1 MDDTGYEITRLVE
14 LQLLENAILRKLNEI
29 NVLKKNIKLQKLQ
42 NELSEINEKL
52 ELSDKELTG
61 LEHERKKLEDM
72 ITLQN
77 EKIKKNEEK
86 LFSGTITSAKEL
98 LNYQEEIKLLKQ
110 NNDNVESKA
119 IELMISIDEWKLK
132 IKEIEKSKARI
143 DSEIEMVKKEVG
155 EKTKAISD
163 AVKRL
168 REKRATVISKIPK
181 DALAKYEETKAKKGG
196 IAVAVLKD
204 RFCDICNMEIPTGE
218 AEKIKDLNKLYKCPL
233 CGRMLIMYRDG
244 IDEIKAGIENY

>member
-1 MDDTGYEITRLVE
+1 MDEASYEITRLVE
-14 LQLLENAILRKLNEI
+14 LQLLESAILRKLNAI
-29 NVLKKNIKLQKLQ
+29 NVLKKNTKLQNLQ

-52 ELSDKELTG
+52 ELSGKELAG

-77 EKIKKNEEK
+77 DKIKKNEEK

-119 IELMISIDEWKLK
+119 IELMISIDEWKPK
-132 IKEIEKSKARI
+132 IKEIEKSKAQI
-143 DSEIEMVKKEVG
+143 DSGIEMVKKEVG

-163 AVKRL
+163 AVKGL
-168 REKRATVISKIPK
+168 REKRVTVISKIPK
-181 DALAKYEETKAKKGG
+181 DALTKYEETKAKKGG

-204 RFCDICNMEIPTGE
+204 RFCDICNMEIPTGD

-244 IDEIKAGIENY
+244 IDEIKAGLEN

>member
-1 MDDTGYEITRLVE
+1 LDDASYEITSFVE
-14 LQLLENAILRKLNEI
+14 LQLLESSIIRKLNEI
-29 NVLKKNIKLQKLQ
+29 NVLKKNEKLQKLQ
-42 NELSEINEKL
+42 EELSEINEKL
-52 ELSDKELTG
+52 EFSDKELAG

-77 EKIKKNEEK
+77 DKIKKNEEK

-98 LNYQEEIKLLKQ
+98 LNYQEEIKFLKQ

-119 IELMISIDEWKLK
+119 IELMISIDERKPK
-132 IKEIEKSKARI
+132 IKEIEKSIAHI
-143 DSEIEMVKKEVG
+143 NSGIEMVKKEVG
-155 EKTKAISD
+155 EKTKVTSD

-204 RFCDICNMEIPTGE
+204 RFCDICNMEIPTGD

-233 CGRMLIMYRDG
+233 CGRMLIMYRAG
-244 IDEIKAGIENY
+244 IDEIKAGIEN

>member
-1 MDDTGYEITRLVE
+1 MDDASYEITSLVE
-14 LQLLENAILRKLNEI
+14 LQLLESAILRKLNEI
-29 NVLKKNIKLQKLQ
+29 NVLKKNEKLQKLQ
-42 NELSEINEKL
+42 KELSEINEKL
-52 ELSDKELTG
+52 ELSDKELAG

-86 LFSGTITSAKEL
+86 LFSGTITSSKEL
-98 LNYQEEIKLLKQ
+98 LNYQEEIKFLKQ

-119 IELMISIDEWKLK
+119 IELMISIDERKPK
-132 IKEIEKSKARI
+132 IKEIEKSIARI

-155 EKTKAISD
+155 EKTKVISD

-244 IDEIKAGIENY
+244 IDVIKAGIEN

>member
-1 MDDTGYEITRLVE
+1 LDDASYEITRLVE
-14 LQLLENAILRKLNEI
+14 LQLLESAILRKLNEI
-29 NVLKKNIKLQKLQ
+29 NVLKKNEKLQKLQ
-42 NELSEINEKL
+42 KELSEINEKL
-52 ELSDKELTG
+52 ELSDKELAG

-98 LNYQEEIKLLKQ
+98 LNYQEEIKFLKQ

-119 IELMISIDEWKLK
+119 IELMISIDEWKPK
-132 IKEIEKSKARI
+132 IKEIEKSKAQI
-143 DSEIEMVKKEVG
+143 DSEIEMVKKEAG
-155 EKTKAISD
+155 EKTKVTSD

-218 AEKIKDLNKLYKCPL
+218 AEKIKDLNKFYKCPL
-233 CGRMLIMYRDG
+233 CGRMLMLYRDG
-244 IDEIKAGIENY
+244 IDEIKAGIEK

>member
-1 MDDTGYEITRLVE
+1 LDDASYEITSLVE
-14 LQLLENAILRKLNEI
+14 LQLLESSIIRKLNEI
-29 NVLKKNIKLQKLQ
+29 NVLKKNEKLQKLQ
-42 NELSEINEKL
+42 EELSEINEKL
-52 ELSDKELTG
+52 EFSDKELAG

-77 EKIKKNEEK
+77 DKIKKNEEK

-98 LNYQEEIKLLKQ
+98 LNYQEEIKFLKQ

-119 IELMISIDEWKLK
+119 IELMISIDERKPK
-132 IKEIEKSKARI
+132 IKEIEKSIAHI
-143 DSEIEMVKKEVG
+143 NSGIEMVKKEVG
-155 EKTKAISD
+155 EKTKVTSD

-204 RFCDICNMEIPTGE
+204 RFCDICNMEIPTGD
-218 AEKIKDLNKLYKCPL
+218 AEKIRDLNKLYKCPL
-233 CGRMLIMYRDG
+233 CGRMLIMYRDE
-244 IDEIKAGIENY
+244 IDEIKAGIEN

>member
-1 MDDTGYEITRLVE
+1 LGDASYGITSLVE
-14 LQLLENAILRKLNEI
+14 LQLLESAILRKLNEI
-29 NVLKKNIKLQKLQ
+29 NILKKNEKLQKLQ
-42 NELSEINEKL
+42 KELSETNEKL
-52 ELSDKELTG
+52 ELSDRELAG

-77 EKIKKNEEK
+77 ENIKKNEEK

-98 LNYQEEIKLLKQ
+98 LNYQEEIKFLKQ

-119 IELMISIDEWKLK
+119 IELMISIDEYKPR
-132 IKEIEKSKARI
+132 IKEIEKSKTRI

-155 EKTKAISD
+155 EKTKVISD

-181 DALAKYEETKAKKGG
+181 DALAKYEETKSKKGG
-196 IAVAVLKD
+196 IAVVVLKD

-233 CGRMLIMYRDG
+233 CGRILIMYRDG
-244 IDEIKAGIENY
+244 IDEIRAGIEN

>member
-1 MDDTGYEITRLVE
+1 MDEASYEITRLIE
-14 LQLLENAILRKLNEI
+14 LQLLESAILRKLNEI
-29 NVLKKNIKLQKLQ
+29 NVLKKNEKLQKLQ

-52 ELSDKELTG
+52 EFSDKELAG

-72 ITLQN
+72 IALQN
-77 EKIKKNEEK
+77 ENIKKNEEK

-110 NNDNVESKA
+110 NNDNVESKV
-119 IELMISIDEWKLK
+119 IELMISIDEWKPK

-155 EKTKAISD
+155 EKIKAISD
-163 AVKRL
+163 AVKKL

-181 DALAKYEETKAKKGG
+181 DALAKYEETKVKKGG

-204 RFCDICNMEIPTGE
+204 RFCDICNMEIPTGD

-233 CGRMLIMYRDG
+233 CGRMLIMYRNG
-244 IDEIKAGIENY
+244 IDEIKAGIEN

>member
-1 MDDTGYEITRLVE
+1 MDDASYEITSLVE

-29 NVLKKNIKLQKLQ
+29 NVLKKNEKLQKLQ
-42 NELSEINEKL
+42 KELSEINEKL
-52 ELSDKELTG
+52 ELSDKELAV
-61 LEHERKKLEDM
+61 LEHERNKLEDM

-86 LFSGTITSAKEL
+86 LFSGTITSSKEL

-110 NNDNVESKA
+110 NNDNIESKA
-119 IELMISIDEWKLK
+119 IELMISVDERKPK
-132 IKEIEKSKARI
+132 IKEIEKSIARI
-143 DSEIEMVKKEVG
+143 NSEIEMVKKEVG
-155 EKTKAISD
+155 EKIKVMSD

-181 DALAKYEETKAKKGG
+181 DVLAKYEETKAKKGG

-204 RFCDICNMEIPTGE
+204 RFCDICNMEIPTGD

-233 CGRMLIMYRDG
+233 CGRMLIMYRDV
-244 IDEIKAGIENY
+244 IDEIKAGIEN

>member
-1 MDDTGYEITRLVE
+1 MDDASYEITRLVE
-14 LQLLENAILRKLNEI
+14 LQLLESSILRKLNEI
-29 NVLKKNIKLQKLQ
+29 NVLKKNEKLQKLQ
-42 NELSEINEKL
+42 KELLEVNEKL
-52 ELSDKELTG
+52 ELSDKELAG

-110 NNDNVESKA
+110 NNDSVESKA
-119 IELMISIDEWKLK
+119 IEFMISVDELKPK
-132 IKEIEKSKARI
+132 IKEIEKSKAQINSR
-143 DSEIEMVKKEVG
+143 IEMVKKEVD
-155 EKTKAISD
+155 EKIKAINE
-163 AVKRL
+163 AVKKL

-181 DALAKYEETKAKKGG
+181 DALAKYEEIKVKKGG

-218 AEKIKDLNKLYKCPL
+218 AEKIKDFNKFYKCPL

-244 IDEIKAGIENY
+244 IDEIKAGIEN

>member
-1 MDDTGYEITRLVE
+1 LDDASYEITRLVE
-14 LQLLENAILRKLNEI
+14 LQLLESSILRKLNEI
-29 NVLKKNIKLQKLQ
+29 NVLKKNEKLQKLQ
-42 NELSEINEKL
+42 KDLSEINEKL
-52 ELSDKELTG
+52 ELSDKELAG

-86 LFSGTITSAKEL
+86 LFSGTITSSKEL
-98 LNYQEEIKLLKQ
+98 LNYQEEIKFLKQ

-119 IELMISIDEWKLK
+119 IELMISIDEWKPK

-143 DSEIEMVKKEVG
+143 DFEIEMVKKEAG
-155 EKTKAISD
+155 EKTKVISD

-204 RFCDICNMEIPTGE
+204 RFCDICNMEIPTGD
-218 AEKIKDLNKLYKCPL
+218 AEKIKDLSKLYKCPL
-233 CGRMLIMYRDG
+233 CGRMLIMYRAG
-244 IDEIKAGIENY
+244 IDEIKAGIEN

>member
-1 MDDTGYEITRLVE
+1 MDEASYEITSLVE
-14 LQLLENAILRKLNEI
+14 LQLLESAIIRKLNEI
-29 NVLKKNIKLQKLQ
+29 NVLKKNEKLQKLQ
-42 NELSEINEKL
+42 KELSEINEKL
-52 ELSDKELTG
+52 ELSDKELVG

-72 ITLQN
+72 IALQN

-98 LNYQEEIKLLKQ
+98 LNYQEEIKFLKQ

-119 IELMISIDEWKLK
+119 IELMISVDERKPK
-132 IKEIEKSKARI
+132 IKEIEKSVAQI

-155 EKTKAISD
+155 EKTKVMSD

-168 REKRATVISKIPK
+168 REKRTTVISKIPK

-204 RFCDICNMEIPTGE
+204 RFCDICNMEIPTGD
-218 AEKIKDLNKLYKCPL
+218 AEKIKDLSKLYKCPL
-233 CGRMLIMYRDG
+233 CGRMLIMYRAG
-244 IDEIKAGIENY
+244 IDEIKAGIEN

>member
-1 MDDTGYEITRLVE
+1 MDEASYEITSLVE
-14 LQLLENAILRKLNEI
+14 LQLLESAILRKLNEI
-29 NVLKKNIKLQKLQ
+29 NVLKKNEKLQKLQ
-42 NELSEINEKL
+42 KELSEINEKL
-52 ELSDKELTG
+52 ELSDKELVG

-72 ITLQN
+72 IALQN

-98 LNYQEEIKLLKQ
+98 LNYQEEIKFLKQ

-119 IELMISIDEWKLK
+119 IELMISIDECKPR
-132 IKEIEKSKARI
+132 IKEIEKSIARI
-143 DSEIEMVKKEVG
+143 NSEIEMVKKEAG
-155 EKTKAISD
+155 EKTKVISD

-204 RFCDICNMEIPTGE
+204 RFCDICNMEIPTGD

-233 CGRMLIMYRDG
+233 CGRMLIMYRDE
-244 IDEIKAGIENY
+244 IDEIKAGIEN

>member
-1 MDDTGYEITRLVE
+1 MDEASYEITSLVE
-14 LQLLENAILRKLNEI
+14 LQLLESAILRKLNEI
-29 NVLKKNIKLQKLQ
+29 NVLKKNEKLQKLQ
-42 NELSEINEKL
+42 KELSEINEKL
-52 ELSDKELTG
+52 ELSDKELVG

-72 ITLQN
+72 IALQN

-98 LNYQEEIKLLKQ
+98 LNYQEEIKFLKQ

-119 IELMISIDEWKLK
+119 IELMISVDERKPK
-132 IKEIEKSKARI
+132 IKEIEKSIARI
-143 DSEIEMVKKEVG
+143 DSEIEMVKKEVS
-155 EKTKAISD
+155 EKIKVMSD

-233 CGRMLIMYRDG
+233 CGRMLIMYRDE
-244 IDEIKAGIENY
+244 IDEIKVGIEN

>member
-1 MDDTGYEITRLVE
+1 MDDASYGITSLVE
-14 LQLLENAILRKLNEI
+14 LQLLESAIIRKLNEI
-29 NVLKKNIKLQKLQ
+29 NVLKKNEKLQKLQ
-42 NELSEINEKL
+42 KELSEINEKL
-52 ELSDKELTG
+52 ELSDKELAG

-77 EKIKKNEEK
+77 DKIKKNEEK

-98 LNYQEEIKLLKQ
+98 VNYQEEIKLLKQ

-119 IELMISIDEWKLK
+119 IELMISIDEWKPK
-132 IKEIEKSKARI
+132 IMEIEKSKACI

-155 EKTKAISD
+155 EKTKVISD
-163 AVKRL
+163 VVKRL
-168 REKRATVISKIPK
+168 REKRATVISKTPK
-181 DALAKYEETKAKKGG
+181 DVLAKYEETKAKKGG

-204 RFCDICNMEIPTGE
+204 SFCDICNMEIPTGD

-244 IDEIKAGIENY
+244 IDEIKAGIEN

>member
-1 MDDTGYEITRLVE
+1 MDDSSYEITSLVE
-14 LQLLENAILRKLNEI
+14 VQLLESAILRKLNEI
-29 NVLKKNIKLQKLQ
+29 NVLKKNEKLQKLQ
-42 NELSEINEKL
+42 KELSEINEKL
-52 ELSDKELTG
+52 ELSDKELAG

-72 ITLQN
+72 IALQI

-98 LNYQEEIKLLKQ
+98 VNYQEEIKFLKQ

-119 IELMISIDEWKLK
+119 IELMISIDERKPK

-204 RFCDICNMEIPTGE
+204 RFCDICNMEIPTGD

-233 CGRMLIMYRDG
+233 CGRMLIMYRAG
-244 IDEIKAGIENY
+244 IDEIKAGIEN

>member
-1 MDDTGYEITRLVE
+1 LDEASYEITRLVE
-14 LQLLENAILRKLNEI
+14 LQLLESAILRKLNAI
-29 NVLKKNIKLQKLQ
+29 NVLKKNTKLQNLQ

-52 ELSDKELTG
+52 ELSDKELAG

-77 EKIKKNEEK
+77 DKIKKNEEK
-86 LFSGTITSAKEL
+86 LFSGTITSAREL

-119 IELMISIDEWKLK
+119 IELMISIDEWKPK
-132 IKEIEKSKARI
+132 IKEIEKSKAQI
-143 DSEIEMVKKEVG
+143 DSGIEMVKKEVG

-163 AVKRL
+163 AVKGL
-168 REKRATVISKIPK
+168 REKRVVVISKIPK

-204 RFCDICNMEIPTGE
+204 RFCDICNMEIPTGD

-244 IDEIKAGIENY
+244 IDEIKAGIEN